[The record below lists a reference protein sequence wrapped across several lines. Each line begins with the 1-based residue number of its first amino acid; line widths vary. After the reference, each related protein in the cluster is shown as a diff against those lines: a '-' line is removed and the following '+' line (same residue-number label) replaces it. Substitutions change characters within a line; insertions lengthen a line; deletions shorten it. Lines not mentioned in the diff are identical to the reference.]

1 MVRAS
6 EARPPTS
13 AEKARQAASMHV
25 QMYRHM
31 LLSRELSDRMFTLNR
46 QGRAAFAITGQG
58 HEAAQV
64 GSAYAIRKGTDWI
77 LPYYR
82 DIGVM
87 ISLGMTP
94 FQILLGLFAK
104 PDDPNSGGRQMP
116 CHWSWPEMKVVTKSS
131 VIAAN
136 LPHAA
141 GVAYASKLRGLK
153 EVTIAYFGEGAT
165 SEGDFH
171 EAVNFAAIHKLPVV
185 FFCENNGYAISEA
198 SEKQMSVKHVAD
210 RAKGYGI
217 IGQTVDGNDVLAVH
231 QTTKWSIEEC
241 RRGRGPKLI
250 EAKTYRLS
258 PHTSSDDDRRYRT
271 RAELEEW
278 IKKDPIDRFRKRL
291 IEDGELT
298 EAEDSEMRA
307 AIKREIN
314 EAVQAAEAAPDGA
327 PEAALRYV
335 FDESSA

>member
-1 MVRAS
+1 MARAEATPSRPQVAQHLSMYRDMVR
-6 EARPPTS
+6 
-13 AEKARQAASMHV
+13 
-25 QMYRHM
+25 
-31 LLSRELSDRMFTLNR
+31 SRELSDRMFALNR
-46 QGRAAFAITGQG
+46 QGRAVFAITGQG

-64 GSAYAIRKGTDWI
+64 GSAYAIKRGTDWV

-82 DIGVM
+82 DVGVM
-87 ISLGMTP
+87 VALGMSLYD
-94 FQILLGLFAK
+94 ILLGLFAK
-104 PDDPNSGGRQMP
+104 ADDPNSGGRQMP
-116 CHWSWPEMKVVTKSS
+116 CHWSWPAMRVVTKSS
-131 VIAAN
+131 VVGAN

-153 EVTIAYFGEGAT
+153 EVSIVYFGEGAT

-171 EAVNFAAIHKLPVV
+171 EAVNFAAIHKLPLV

-198 SEKQMSVKHVAD
+198 SEKQMAVLHVAD

-217 IGQTVDGNDVLAVH
+217 VGQMVDGNDVLAVY
-231 QTTKWSIEEC
+231 QTAKWSIEEC
-241 RRGRGPKLI
+241 RRGRGPMLV

-291 IEDGELT
+291 IEDDELS
-298 EAEDSEMRA
+298 EAEDADLRA
-307 AIKREIN
+307 AVKREIAQ
-314 EAVQAAEAAPDGA
+314 AVEAAERAPDPA
-327 PEAALRYV
+327 PESALRHV
-335 FDESSA
+335 FFEPEA